1 MTTETFEEQNQFEL
15 LEKNVIYFAENCM
28 DKMPNPKTG
37 YSIPNYSGF
46 ETMYYF
52 CKENNIESTTFAKWI
67 ATKPHPYL
75 DFSKEK
81 LENALQFYSIN
92 NKYNVDIFQF
102 LNFSQNVSNICH
114 WLLDVFQ
121 YELSFIETLFVK
133 ECNIQV
139 QIPDLQYLQKLY
151 QSFPNIS
158 QKTFEDALTQLCK
171 KYDNMYERWDDD
183 INYIIKKQFLIAKW
197 LLETKPKIATSQ
209 CMNVAFVN
217 ACKNDNLNL
226 AKLLFNKNPNI
237 EVEIDDEEHNKISQN
252 LLENKFCK
260 LFFKVNTTFLQNLQP
275 MTNEEI
281 INIAE
286 LYDE

>member
-1 MTTETFEEQNQFEL
+1 MTTATFEEQNQFEL

-28 DKMPNPKTG
+28 DKMPNPKIG

-46 ETMYYF
+46 ETMYSF
-52 CKENNIESTTFAKWI
+52 CKENNIDSITFAKWI

-81 LENALQFYSIN
+81 LENALQFYSII
-92 NKYNVDIFQF
+92 NKYNVDIFQSLIF
-102 LNFSQNVSNICH
+102 CQNVSIICH

-139 QIPDLQYLQKLY
+139 QVPDLQYLQKLY

-286 LYDE
+286 FYDE